1 MSSTWSKK
9 MIRCLNCLTLFHMH
23 IYLFSEIRPMV
34 VFFKEHKYTIELHCC
49 RILPKRGEIHQ
60 VSICTQVML
69 SLHEFRNSHGCI
81 VRTTPTATVV
91 LASRSTKRPSGGHC
105 A

>member
-34 VFFKEHKYTIELHCC
+34 VFLRAQIYN
-49 RILPKRGEIHQ
+49 RIGLIAVVFCQKGERLIKCT
-60 VSICTQVML
+60 VTQVLALKSCFLYM
-69 SLHEFRNSHGCI
+69 NSA
-81 VRTTPTATVV
+81 TLTAV
-91 LASRSTKRPSGGHC
+91 SFEPRRQRRSY
-105 A
+105 